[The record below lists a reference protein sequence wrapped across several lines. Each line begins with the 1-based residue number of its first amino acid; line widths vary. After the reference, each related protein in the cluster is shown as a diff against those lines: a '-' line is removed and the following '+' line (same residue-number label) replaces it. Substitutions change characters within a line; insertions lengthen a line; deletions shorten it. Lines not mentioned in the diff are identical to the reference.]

1 MFGYIGIGM
10 WTLFFIYGISH
21 NYSHYSLLDWIV
33 LLFTY
38 FVPCLGVYIYKTRK
52 KKNAAVI
59 TQRTNEQRQ
68 YLLDMVANYSVNT
81 ISNPSILLKK
91 DELAY
96 FEQLATLLITQ
107 NKAIGSTGR
116 SSGTSVRIAKGVYVR
131 SGGSGS
137 RKIYK
142 DVTSRYM
149 GQLSITNQRI
159 TFMQAQ
165 KAFEIP
171 LDKLTNIAATQNNLI
186 LQQANKSYTLE
197 LQNADIIEQLIRKI
211 LENK

>member
-1 MFGYIGIGM
+1 
-10 WTLFFIYGISH
+10 
-21 NYSHYSLLDWIV
+21 
-33 LLFTY
+33 
-38 FVPCLGVYIYKTRK
+38 
-52 KKNAAVI
+52 
-59 TQRTNEQRQ
+59 
-68 YLLDMVANYSVNT
+68 MVANYSVNT

-107 NKAIGSTGR
+107 NKAIVSTGR